1 MDAEHLK
8 ETERMT
14 LGERIQALRK
24 EQGLSQEELAEA
36 IGVSRQSVSKWE
48 NGAALPDTD
57 KVVQLSRLFGVSTDA
72 LLTGEPAI
80 TVTDAAGTSENTP
93 EPPAEDE
100 PQKECPPAEQE
111 KNSGNTGKK
120 KPFPYKVLAVILAAV
135 LVITATG
142 LVFLLHDKGGG
153 KKAEIKY
160 PYVLVHG
167 MGGWGTG
174 SGMQNL
180 ARYWGADTG
189 DLAEY
194 LRNEGWEVYT
204 PSVGPI
210 SSAWDRACELYAVLT
225 GGTVDYGAAHAA
237 AHGHERYGRTYETP
251 LLSQW
256 DGTHKINLVGHSFG
270 GETVRLL
277 ASLLAYGD
285 EAEQNCGAENLSPL
299 FTGGKGDRI
308 HSVTTLCSPHNGSSL
323 TCVLDTLGGIVGVNS
338 TTELLASICFATA
351 GVANPLNGTYD
362 FMLDQFGITDVT
374 GGRPEIV
381 SAISALLSRGD
392 DNAAFDLSPDGAAAL
407 NKKIR
412 TVDGVYYFSYAY
424 CTTEEGNLLYI
435 QKPTVST
442 LAVLKPFAL
451 AMGSYNGVT
460 PGGVRIDET
469 WHAND
474 GLVSVVSAQYP
485 QNDPHVDLNADAPQA
500 GVWNVA
506 PVRTG
511 HHGTVIG
518 LGANADETHDFYI
531 ELFKM
536 IDGCR

>member
-1 MDAEHLK
+1 
-8 ETERMT
+8 MT
-14 LGERIQALRK
+14 LGERIQNLRK
-24 EQGLSQEELAEA
+24 ERGISQEELAEA
-36 IGVSRQSVSKWE
+36 VGVSRQSVSKWE
-48 NGAALPDTD
+48 NDAALPDTD
-57 KVVQLSRLFGVSTDA
+57 NVLQLSRLFGVSADA
-72 LLTGEPAI
+72 LLTGEPAQ
-80 TVTDAAGTSENTP
+80 TDTDAAGAPEKTP
-93 EPPAEDE
+93 ETPPEDDPRE
-100 PQKECPPAEQE
+100 EHIPAAQT
-111 KNSGNTGKK
+111 GNGGKTGAKR
-120 KPFPYKVLAVILAAV
+120 PFSYRALAVILAVV

-142 LVFLLHDKGGG
+142 LILLLHDKGGG
-153 KKAEIKY
+153 SGKNDVKY

-194 LRNEGWEVYT
+194 LRGEGYEVYT

-210 SSAWDRACELYAVLT
+210 SSAWDRACELYAVLA

-237 AHGHERYGRTYETP
+237 AHGHARFGRTYEAP
-251 LLSQW
+251 MLSQW
-256 DGTHKINLVGHSFG
+256 DGEHKVNLVGHSFG

-277 ASLLAYGD
+277 TSLLAYGD
-285 EAEQNCGAENLSPL
+285 EAEQNSGAEDISAL
-299 FTGGKGDRI
+299 FTGGRGDMI

-323 TCVLDTLGGIVGVNS
+323 TCVLDTLGGLVGVNS
-338 TTELLASICFATA
+338 TTELLASLCFATA
-351 GVANPLNGTYD
+351 GVANPLNGAYD

-381 SAISALLSRGD
+381 SAISALLAKGD
-392 DNAAFDLSPDGAAAL
+392 DNAAADLSPDGAAAL
-407 NKKIR
+407 NRKIR
-412 TVDGVYYFSYAY
+412 MVDSVYYFSYAY
-424 CTTEEGNLLYI
+424 CTTEDGDLMYI
-435 QKPTVST
+435 QKPTAST

-460 PGGVRIDET
+460 PGGIRIDET

-485 QNDPHVDLNADAPQA
+485 TGDPQVPLNVNAPRK

-518 LGANADETHDFYI
+518 LGADTEETHGFYT
-531 ELFKM
+531 ELFRM
-536 IDGCR
+536 VDGCR

>member
-1 MDAEHLK
+1 
-8 ETERMT
+8 MT

-48 NGAALPDTD
+48 NDAALPDTD
-57 KVVQLSRLFGVSTDA
+57 NVIQLSRLFGVSTDV
-72 LLTGEPAI
+72 LRTGEPAP
-80 TVTDAAGTSENTP
+80 TDADAAKTHEKTP
-93 EPPAEDE
+93 DTTDKEKPREETPSAE
-100 PQKECPPAEQE
+100 QKE
-111 KNSGNTGKK
+111 NGGNTGAK
-120 KPFPYKVLAVILAAV
+120 KPFPYKVLAVILAAI
-135 LVITATG
+135 LAITAAG

-153 KKAEIKY
+153 KGKAETKY

-194 LRNEGWEVYT
+194 LRGEGWEVYT

-210 SSAWDRACELYAVLT
+210 SSAWDRACELYAILA

-237 AHGHERYGRTYETP
+237 AHGHARYGRTYETP
-251 LLSQW
+251 MLSQW
-256 DGTHKINLVGHSFG
+256 DAAHRINLVGHSFG

-285 EAEQNCGAENLSPL
+285 EAEQACGEENLSPL
-299 FTGGKGDRI
+299 FTGGKGDLI
-308 HSVTTLCSPHNGSSL
+308 HSVTALCSPHNGSSL
-323 TCVLDTLGGIVGVNS
+323 TCVLDSVGGLVGINS

-351 GVANPLNGTYD
+351 GVANPLNGAYD

-381 SAISALLSRGD
+381 SAISALLAQGD
-392 DNAAFDLSPDGAAAL
+392 DNAAVDLSPDGAAAL

-412 TVDGVYYFSYAY
+412 MVDGIYYFSYAY
-424 CTTEEGNLLYI
+424 CTTEDGDLLYI
-435 QKPTVST
+435 QKPIAST
-442 LAVLKPFAL
+442 LPVLKPFAL
-451 AMGSYNGVT
+451 AMGSYNGTT
-460 PGGVRIDET
+460 PGGIRIDET

-485 QNDPHVDLNADAPQA
+485 LNDPHVDLNADAPQA

-518 LGANADETHDFYI
+518 LGANADETHSFYT

>member
-1 MDAEHLK
+1 
-8 ETERMT
+8 MT

-36 IGVSRQSVSKWE
+36 VGVSRQSVSKWE
-48 NGAALPDTD
+48 NDAALPDTD

-100 PQKECPPAEQE
+100 PQKECAPE
-111 KNSGNTGKK
+111 KQNNIGGNTGTK

-153 KKAEIKY
+153 KGKAEMKY

-285 EAEQNCGAENLSPL
+285 EAEQTCGAENISPL
-299 FTGGKGDRI
+299 FTGGKEDWVY
-308 HSVTTLCSPHNGSSL
+308 SVTTLCSPHNGSSL
-323 TCVLDTLGGIVGVNS
+323 TCVLNSVGGLIGVKN
-338 TTELLASICFATA
+338 TTELAAQLCFAAA
-351 GVANPLNGTYD
+351 GIANPANGAYD
-362 FMLDQFGITDVT
+362 FMLDQFGITDPGST
-374 GGRPEIV
+374 LPEIT
-381 SAISALLSRGD
+381 AALNAVFDGNS
-392 DNAAFDLSPDGAAAL
+392 DNAGYDLTPDGAREL
-407 NKKIR
+407 NGRIR
-412 TVDGVYYFSYAY
+412 MAENVYYFSYAW
-424 CTTEEGNLLYI
+424 CTTERGTLTYI
-435 QKPTVST
+435 QKPISST
-442 LAVLKPFAL
+442 LPVLVPFAL
-451 AMGSYNGVT
+451 AMGSYNGT
-460 PGGVRIDET
+460 TAGGIRIDET

-485 QNDPHVDLNADAPQA
+485 AGDPQIPLNPDAPRK

-506 PVRTG
+506 PVKTG

-518 LGANADETHDFYI
+518 LGAGADETHAFYNA
-531 ELFKM
+531 LFLM
-536 IDGCR
+536 INETSGR